1 MRVLIAEDRRFSR
14 QIIASALEDWGYDV
28 VACSDGTEAWSILRQ
43 SDSPQ
48 LAILDWLMP
57 GIDGPTLCEKLRE
70 RQGAPYVYTILL
82 TVRANAADVIAGLE
96 AGADDYIAKPVAR
109 HELRL
114 RVRTGARIIQLQKDL
129 LATQDALRHQATHDS
144 LTGLWNRAAGLDA
157 LERELA
163 RCGRDQST
171 LAVLLA
177 DIDHFKGVNDAHGHQ
192 VGDAVL
198 REVAQTLAHS
208 VRPYDVVA
216 RYGGEEFLCIL
227 PQSSA
232 ETAMTVAERLRARC
246 ESRPMVAAG
255 ADVRVTVTIGIGSGG
270 EGCTAG
276 GLIQMA
282 DDGLYRAKAGGRNRV
297 ALGSR
302 QPASPAP
309 TS

>member
-14 QIIASALEDWGYDV
+14 QIIANALEDWGYEV
-28 VACSDGTEAWSILRQ
+28 VTCSDGTQAWTVLQQ
-43 SDSPQ
+43 SDAPQ

-57 GIDGPTLCEKLRE
+57 GIDGPTLCEKLRA

-82 TVRANAADVIAGLE
+82 TIRANAEDVIAGLE

-114 RVRTGARIIQLQKDL
+114 RVRTGARIIQLQQDL
-129 LATQDALRHQATHDS
+129 LATQDALRHQAAHDS
-144 LTGLWNRAAGLDA
+144 LTGLWNHAAGLSA

-163 RCGRDQST
+163 RCGRDHST

-177 DIDHFKGVNDAHGHQ
+177 DIDHFKSVNDSHGHQ
-192 VGDAVL
+192 VGDAVIH
-198 REVAQTLAHS
+198 EVAQTLANS

-227 PQSSA
+227 PQSSV
-232 ETAMTVAERLRARC
+232 ETAGTVAERLRARC
-246 ESRPMVAAG
+246 DIRPIVVAG
-255 ADVRVTVTIGIGSGG
+255 ADVRVTVTIGIGCGG
-270 EGCTAG
+270 EDCTAG
-276 GLIQMA
+276 DLIRMA
-282 DDGLYRAKAGGRNRV
+282 DEGLYRAKAGGRNRV
-297 ALGSR
+297 AAGSH
-302 QPASPAP
+302 QPAAPAP